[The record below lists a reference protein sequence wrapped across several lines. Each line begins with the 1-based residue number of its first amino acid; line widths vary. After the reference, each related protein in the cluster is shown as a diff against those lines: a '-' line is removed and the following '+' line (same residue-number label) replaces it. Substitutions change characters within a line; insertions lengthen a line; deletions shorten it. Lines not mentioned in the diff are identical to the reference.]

1 MPRRKVVLRL
11 HPIRCLVPLLRHMR
25 RASLSGM
32 SRVPDS
38 CTRRHLP
45 RLSERRRKRAAE
57 QQSQWR
63 DDPVLGRVLNLGAY
77 DGPEAQAVLD
87 HIAAS
92 ASLATDPPEG
102 PDLAPPQV
110 RPQE

>member
-1 MPRRKVVLRL
+1 
-11 HPIRCLVPLLRHMR
+11 
-25 RASLSGM
+25 M

-38 CTRRHLP
+38 CTRRYLP

-57 QQSQWR
+57 QQALWR
-63 DDPVLGRVLNLGAY
+63 DDPLLGRVLNLGAH

-92 ASLATDPPEG
+92 ANLATDLPEDPPS
-102 PDLAPPQV
+102 APPQAG
-110 RPQE
+110 PPE